1 MKHIKEAVILFLTL
15 AVICLTAFAAFGGGK
30 ENPIS
35 AQHIHLGLDLAGGVT
50 ITYQAKEGSDPSSEE
65 MNGALA
71 VIRHRLDNK
80 GYTEANA
87 YLEGTDRIRVEIPGV
102 EDASEAVEEIGR
114 TAMLQFVGI
123 DYEAIIRSDY
133 IEEFYQRYLED
144 VRAAAGSES
153 SESTPLSDVEEGMSV
168 LDITTLSDEEILADA
183 KNYFTNYFP
192 DAIMRYPELLER
204 SIEEGLAEIVV
215 TGTNVSNAT
224 YQRGQVGNGVIESY
238 VKLEFDAEGT
248 KLFAEGTQKYYQKY
262 IAIMLD
268 DTMINMP
275 SVGAVISDGV
285 AVIQGI
291 GSEEEAKS
299 LADDIVGGALPVEL
313 EDIEHKN
320 IGATLGISALNTS
333 IRAGIIGFIIII
345 IFMILFY
352 RVPGVCASLALVFY
366 VSCELLLI
374 KALGWTLTLSG
385 IAGFILSIGM
395 AVDANIIIFSR
406 IREEMLLNRTIR
418 VAAKN
423 GFKLALT
430 AILDGNITTLIA
442 AIVLYFF
449 GSGTIKGF
457 AQTLG
462 LGIVLSMFSALIVT
476 RILLTSSLSFL
487 PDTPALYCIRKINL
501 RKEAKA

>member
-1 MKHIKEAVILFLTL
+1 MKHLKEFVILFLTL
-15 AVICLTAFAAFGGGK
+15 AVITLTAFAAFGGGAN
-30 ENPIS
+30 NPLR
-35 AQHIHLGLDLAGGVT
+35 AQNIHLGLDLAGGVT
-50 ITYQAKEGSDPSSEE
+50 ITYQAEEGSDPTAEE

-87 YLEGTDRIRVEIPGV
+87 FLEGSNRIRVEIPGV

-123 DYEAIIRSDY
+123 DYEAIIRSSY

-144 VRAAAGSES
+144 VRAAAASSSGSES
-153 SESTPLSDVEEGMSV
+153 VEVEEGMSV
-168 LDITTLSDEEILADA
+168 LDITTLTDEEILADA
-183 KNYFTNYFP
+183 RNYFTNYFP
-192 DAIMRYPELLER
+192 EALMQYPDLLDR
-204 SIEEGLAEIVV
+204 AIEEGNADVIV
-215 TGTNVSNAT
+215 TGTNVSNAS
-224 YQRGQVGNGVIESY
+224 YQRGELGRGTIESY
-238 VKLEFDAEGT
+238 VKLEFDSEGSS
-248 KLFAEGTQKYYQKY
+248 LFAEGTRQYLNKY

-268 DTMINMP
+268 DTIINMP
-275 SVGAVISDGV
+275 TVGAVIDSGV

-291 GSEEEAKS
+291 PTEEEAKS
-299 LADDIVGGALPVEL
+299 LADDIVGGALPVQL

-345 IFMILFY
+345 LFMIAFY
-352 RVPGVCASLALVFY
+352 RVPGVAASLALIFY
-366 VSCELLLI
+366 VSAELVLI
-374 KALGWTLTLSG
+374 NLLGWTLTLAG

-406 IREEMLLNRTIR
+406 IREEVLLNRTIR
-418 VAAKN
+418 VATKN
-423 GFKLALT
+423 GFKLALS

-442 AIVLYFF
+442 SIVLYFF

-476 RILLTSSLSFL
+476 RVLLTSMEAFL
-487 PDTPALYCIRKINL
+487 PDRPSLYCMNRLGKA
-501 RKEAKA
+501 KEVKA